1 MITSG
6 TLAAVM
12 IGTASLSSLIT
23 VGLLVLFARTR
34 GLDFVQAW
42 VGDTGDVVATKV
54 KGAVEE
60 AADGQLPRLREQVR
74 EGFAA
79 GADEAL
85 PRFRAEID
93 QAVEEALPRFRD
105 QMREGF
111 KEALVDVASGGVLE
125 TAGEK
130 LVERGSSVVEAGLD
144 LFFGKRD
151 SEE

>member
-1 MITSG
+1 
-6 TLAAVM
+6 M
-12 IGTASLSSLIT
+12 IGTAALSSLIT
-23 VGLLVLFARTR
+23 VGLVVLFARTR
-34 GLDFVQAW
+34 GPGFVEGV
-42 VGDTGDVVATKV
+42 VGEAGDALASKV
-54 KGAVEE
+54 RSAVEE
-60 AADGQLPRLREQVR
+60 AADGQVPRLREQVR
-74 EGFAA
+74 EGCAA

-111 KEALVDVASGGVLE
+111 KEALVDVASGRVLE

-144 LFFGKRD
+144 LFFGKRE